1 MKIKGEGV
9 AEAESTNFKSAA
21 GNINV
26 KADGTDTLE
35 VQLAKR
41 LKRVK

>member
-9 AEAESTNFKSAA
+9 TEAQSADFKSAA

-26 KADGTDTLE
+26 KADGADTLE
-35 VQLAKR
+35 VQLTKD
-41 LKRVK
+41 LKV